1 MELSQID
8 TRGMRST
15 GVRNLNVLKI
25 NGEVPFQSYTI
36 TTLMYVY

>member
-15 GVRNLNVLKI
+15 GVRNLKI